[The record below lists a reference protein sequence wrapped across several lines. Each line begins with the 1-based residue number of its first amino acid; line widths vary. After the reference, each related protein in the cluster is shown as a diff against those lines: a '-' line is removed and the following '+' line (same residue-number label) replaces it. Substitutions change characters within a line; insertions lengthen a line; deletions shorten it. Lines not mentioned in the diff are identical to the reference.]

1 MKIFRIRPF
10 LLTIKNNRK
19 TGDLMK
25 RSIKTKIISIMVLSF
40 LCLTALLVSISLL
53 SISSVLDDDSSEIMR
68 LKCSESAQ
76 EISES
81 LHSIEQSVNTL
92 SSFSTN
98 LLGNV
103 DELLANEEKFEY
115 YLGIMKEIG
124 KNTIKNT
131 DGALAVYLRINPE
144 LRNNVGFFLVKDA
157 KTDEIIDNE
166 LTDIMA
172 YDKDDFEHV
181 GWYYLPIEQKK
192 PIWLD
197 PYYNKNIGYDMISY
211 IIPMYHNGVTIG
223 VIGMD
228 IDVELIRELCANVKV
243 YESGNAFMLDSQG
256 NIVYGNGFP
265 YGEQY
270 LEFPCDYEMLE
281 DNLFTIK
288 YNGEESLIASQLLDN
303 NMKFYIRVPT
313 NEINEPK
320 ARLIGLLLLYAGIH
334 LLISVF
340 VIFKL
345 TDRIT
350 RPLLE
355 LTEKTQKIS
364 ENNLENDFYCK
375 TGDEVEVLS
384 ESLSKMV
391 DSLKGHIDY
400 INNLAYIDPLTKVGN
415 NLAYKRKVEELSEN
429 ITQNNADF
437 ALYVMD
443 LNGLKKVNDT
453 YGHEM
458 GDTLIK
464 NAAEIMS
471 AVFGKERSYRIGG
484 DEFVAIIEG
493 KDEREINGLSESL
506 ENEMESFNYGK
517 TEDYRQVHIAVGVSV
532 YRHDEDKEYADV
544 FRSAD
549 LAMYEDKKRK
559 KAKLLQ
565 QTKA

>member
-1 MKIFRIRPF
+1 
-10 LLTIKNNRK
+10 
-19 TGDLMK
+19 MK

-53 SISSVLDDDSSEIMR
+53 SISSVLDDDSSEILQ

-76 EISES
+76 EISEC
-81 LHSIEQSVNTL
+81 LHNIEQSVNTM

-103 DELLANEEKFEY
+103 DDLLVNDEQFEY
-115 YLGIMKEIG
+115 YLDIMKEIG

-144 LRNNVGFFLVKDA
+144 LRNNVGFFLVKDGIMN
-157 KTDEIIDNE
+157 EIIDNE

-172 YDKDDFEHV
+172 YDKDDLEHV
-181 GWYYLPIEQKK
+181 GWYYIPIEQKK

-197 PYYNKNIGYDMISY
+197 PYYNQNIGYDMISY
-211 IIPMYHNGVTIG
+211 IIPMYHNGEAIG

-228 IDVELIRELCANVKV
+228 IDVEIIRELCANVKV
-243 YESGNAFMLDSQG
+243 YESGNAFLLDSEG
-256 NIVYGNGFP
+256 NLVYGKSFPNGAESHESPSGF
-265 YGEQY
+265 
-270 LEFPCDYEMLE
+270 EMLE

-288 YNGEESLIASQLLDN
+288 YNGEKSLIASQLLDN

-320 ARLIGLLLLYAGIH
+320 TRLIGFLLLYAGIH

-340 VIFKL
+340 VIFKW
-345 TDRIT
+345 TDQIT

-364 ENNLENDFYCK
+364 ENNLENDFHCN

-391 DSLKGHIDY
+391 VSLKEHIDY

-415 NLAYKRKVEELSEN
+415 NIAYKKKIEELSEN
-429 ITQNNADF
+429 ITQNKADF

-458 GDTLIK
+458 GDALIK

-471 AVFGKERSYRIGG
+471 TVFGKEHTYRIGG

-493 KDEREINGLSESL
+493 KDEHEINVLSQSI

-532 YRHDEDKEYADV
+532 YRHDEDKEYANV
-544 FRSAD
+544 FRRAD
-549 LAMYEDKKRK
+549 SAMYEDKKRK

-565 QTKA
+565 QTQA

>member
-1 MKIFRIRPF
+1 
-10 LLTIKNNRK
+10 
-19 TGDLMK
+19 
-25 RSIKTKIISIMVLSF
+25 MVLSF

-76 EISES
+76 EISEC
-81 LHSIEQSVNTL
+81 LHNIEQSVNTL

-103 DELLANEEKFEY
+103 DELLANKEKFEY

-144 LRNNVGFFLVKDA
+144 LRNNVGFFLVKDG

-415 NLAYKRKVEELSEN
+415 NLAYKKKVEELSEN

-471 AVFGKERSYRIGG
+471 AIFGKEHSYRIGG

>member
-1 MKIFRIRPF
+1 
-10 LLTIKNNRK
+10 
-19 TGDLMK
+19 MK

-40 LCLTALLVSISLL
+40 LCLTALLFSISLL
-53 SISSVLDDDSSEIMR
+53 SISSVLDDDSSEILQ

-76 EISES
+76 EISEC
-81 LHSIEQSVNTL
+81 LHNIEQSVNTM

-103 DELLANEEKFEY
+103 DDLLVNDEQFEY
-115 YLGIMKEIG
+115 YLDIMKEIG

-144 LRNNVGFFLVKDA
+144 LRNNVGFFLVKDGIMN
-157 KTDEIIDNE
+157 EIIDNE

-172 YDKDDFEHV
+172 YDKDDLEHV
-181 GWYYLPIEQKK
+181 GWYYIPIEQKK

-197 PYYNKNIGYDMISY
+197 PYYNQNIGYDMISY
-211 IIPMYHNGVTIG
+211 IIPMYHNGEAIG

-228 IDVELIRELCANVKV
+228 IDVEIIRELCANVKV
-243 YESGNAFMLDSQG
+243 YESGNAFLLDSEG
-256 NIVYGNGFP
+256 NLVYGKSFPNGAESHESPSGF
-265 YGEQY
+265 
-270 LEFPCDYEMLE
+270 EMLE

-288 YNGEESLIASQLLDN
+288 YNGEKSLIASQLLDN

-320 ARLIGLLLLYAGIH
+320 TRLIGFLLLYAGIH

-340 VIFKL
+340 VIFKW
-345 TDRIT
+345 TDQIT

-364 ENNLENDFYCK
+364 ENNLENDFHCN

-391 DSLKGHIDY
+391 VSLKEHIDY

-415 NLAYKRKVEELSEN
+415 NIAYKKKIEELSEN
-429 ITQNNADF
+429 ITQNKADF

-458 GDTLIK
+458 GDALIK

-471 AVFGKERSYRIGG
+471 TVFGKEHTYRIGG

-493 KDEREINGLSESL
+493 KDEHEINVLSQSI

-532 YRHDEDKEYADV
+532 YRHDEDKEYANV
-544 FRSAD
+544 FRRAD
-549 LAMYEDKKRK
+549 SAMYEDKKRK

-565 QTKA
+565 QTQA